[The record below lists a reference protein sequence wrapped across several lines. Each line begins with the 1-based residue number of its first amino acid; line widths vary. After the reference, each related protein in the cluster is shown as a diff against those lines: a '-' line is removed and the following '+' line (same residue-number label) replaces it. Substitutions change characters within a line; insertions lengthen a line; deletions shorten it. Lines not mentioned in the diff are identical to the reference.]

1 MPADPNIGARERE
14 ILTAIV
20 ETFISTGEPV
30 GSRTLARSNRE
41 GLSPASIR
49 NVMADLS
56 DAGFLEQPHASAGR
70 VPTTEAYR
78 YYVEQISGSARLAPQ
93 EETMISDS
101 LAGITDVQ
109 EFMERTSHVLSLISR
124 NVGVTVA
131 TSGPK
136 NALEHVYFSRLGD
149 QKVLAVLVTRSGL
162 VRDRVLRLDL
172 SQSDLDL
179 AARYINEN
187 FRGWTMESMRSEL
200 SRRLEQ
206 ERSEYDRL
214 MNSIQQLY
222 AGGALV
228 AEGPAQTV
236 YVEGAANLAASED
249 DRQRLHELL
258 KALEEKQKLIEL
270 LGAYLDAKQEAV
282 RVVIGLDQ
290 AMPSMRNFVLE
301 HELPAS
307 EGGGDNQEST
317 GSAAQPSAA
326 GTEGEL
332 GKLKAERDALLD
344 RLARAQ
350 ADFDNARKRA
360 SREQQEYRDYAL
372 SDTVKSL
379 LPVLDSFD
387 RALEHGTEASE
398 FRSGIELIN
407 KQLHDVLTKLGLR
420 PIPAKGE
427 PFDPHLHQAVEMVDT
442 TAEEDHHVLDELQ
455 RGYKLKDRLLRP
467 AMVRVARNPKT

>member
-1 MPADPNIGARERE
+1 MNRKQFLPRPPPLGLRQLTEQSSMPADPNIGNRERE

-78 YYVEQISGSARLAPQ
+78 YYVEQISGNARLAPQ

-187 FRGWTMESMRSEL
+187 FRGWTMESMRAEL
-200 SRRLEQ
+200 ARRLEQ

-214 MNSIQQLY
+214 MNSIEQLY
-222 AGGALV
+222 KQGALA
-228 AEGPAQTV
+228 AEQGSQV
-236 YVEGAANLAASED
+236 VFVEGASNLVTGEQ
-249 DRQRLHELL
+249 DRQRLQEML
-258 KALEEKQKLIEL
+258 KTLEEKEKVVQLARRL
-270 LGAYLDAKQEAV
+270 SRREA
-282 RVVIGLDQ
+282 
-290 AMPSMRNFVLE
+290 
-301 HELPAS
+301 
-307 EGGGDNQEST
+307 GGGARGHRTRPGPAVD
-317 GSAAQPSAA
+317 
-326 GTEGEL
+326 
-332 GKLKAERDALLD
+332 AEFRAD
-344 RLARAQ
+344 RSARARRQ
-350 ADFDNARKRA
+350 RSHGFAGGDRPDAHG
-360 SREQQEYRDYAL
+360 L
-372 SDTVKSL
+372 SAHHHGGLVY
-379 LPVLDSFD
+379 
-387 RALEHGTEASE
+387 RAL
-398 FRSGIELIN
+398 
-407 KQLHDVLTKLGLR
+407 V
-420 PIPAKGE
+420 
-427 PFDPHLHQAVEMVDT
+427 
-442 TAEEDHHVLDELQ
+442 
-455 RGYKLKDRLLRP
+455 
-467 AMVRVARNPKT
+467 